1 MPLFAI
7 PFPVMNP
14 VAFAVGLVEVHWYG
28 LAYMCGLLFG
38 WLYARSLLSN
48 QLLWDGKSPAGPE
61 IADDLLLWTTLGVV
75 LGGRLGYVIFY
86 EPAYFFAN
94 PMDIPKLWNGGMS
107 FHGGLAGVCL
117 AVFLFARAKKVPMM
131 SLADV
136 CCAAAPFGLFFG
148 RLANFVNGELWGR
161 ASDVPWAMV
170 FPGAGPDS
178 RHPSQ
183 LYEAALEGLA
193 LFLII
198 RYFTHVH
205 KVLRLPG
212 YASGI
217 FFAGYA
223 LARITAENFRMYDP
237 EHAFSTGI
245 LTPGIVYSV
254 PMIAI
259 GIYVIWRAKRR
270 AAA

>member
-7 PFPVMNP
+7 PFPAMNP
-14 VAFAVGLVEVHWYG
+14 VAFALGPVEVHWYG

-61 IADDLLLWTTLGVV
+61 IADDLLLWTTLG
-75 LGGRLGYVIFY
+75 
-86 EPAYFFAN
+86 
-94 PMDIPKLWNGGMS
+94 
-107 FHGGLAGVCL
+107 
-117 AVFLFARAKKVPMM
+117 AKKIPMM